1 MAYWIFK
8 VAQQELYPD
17 RPGEEYVF
25 DNTHSVR
32 VRAGDE
38 FLYLDK
44 KEGYSFTA
52 SGVVARVSTREPTEN
67 LRQLRTHVSGAAAPC
82 QVVPGGGFS

>member
-17 RPGEEYVF
+17 GPGEEYVF
-25 DNTHSVR
+25 DNTHSIR
-32 VRAGDE
+32 VLARDE

-44 KEGYSFTA
+44 KEG
-52 SGVVARVSTREPTEN
+52 
-67 LRQLRTHVSGAAAPC
+67 
-82 QVVPGGGFS
+82 